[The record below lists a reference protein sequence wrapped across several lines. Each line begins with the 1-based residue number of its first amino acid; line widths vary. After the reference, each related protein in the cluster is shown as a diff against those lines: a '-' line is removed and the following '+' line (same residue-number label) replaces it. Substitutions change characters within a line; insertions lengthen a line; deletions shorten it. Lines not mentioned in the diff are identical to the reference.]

1 MFMKKLLMFP
11 LLATA
16 FVFTFTAC
24 EKTNEVPEFQIE
36 SALKYAQKYAI
47 TLNAERRA
55 DHVSTYMANC
65 TDASFVNTL
74 QETNDYMSSTGFNH
88 FDESDVFVSRDQN
101 ILFYSLLRNSEASNG
116 FLNLCMPFFHENES
130 EEPILLLEGPGA
142 VGISLVADVLVSK
155 GEDVEDNGVP
165 ITVDTPGSGSF
176 DMGYATSFFTKNGRV
191 EIDFDVE
198 NPYNDDK
205 GTLNVRVT
213 SSEEAANFEKSWL
226 IRF

>member
-1 MFMKKLLMFP
+1 MKKLLMLS
-11 LLATA
+11 LLVSACLL
-16 FVFTFTAC
+16 TFTAC
-24 EKTNEVPEFQIE
+24 EKTNEVPEIQIE
-36 SALKYAQKYAI
+36 SALEYAQKYAA

-55 DHVSTYMANC
+55 DHIATYITNS
-65 TDASFVNTL
+65 TDADFVNTL
-74 QETNDYMSSTGFNH
+74 QETNDYMASTGFNH
-88 FDESDVFVSRDQN
+88 FDESEVFVSRDES
-101 ILFYSLLRNSEASNG
+101 ILFYSLLRGNEQNSG
-116 FLNLCMPFFHENES
+116 FLNLCMPFFRENES

-142 VGISLVADVLVSK
+142 VGVSLVADVLVSK

-165 ITVDTPGSGSF
+165 ITVDMPGSGSF
-176 DMGYATSFFTKNGRV
+176 DMGYATSFFTKNGKV